1 MYCTPGPSDLTETE
15 TELCLSVY
23 CGGMGQQCT
32 TAEVGAV
39 GAADLGMA

>member
-1 MYCTPGPSDLTETE
+1 MYCTPGPSDPTETE

-32 TAEVGAV
+32 TAGVGAV